1 MAPSHPE
8 GVSFECPCTSG
19 LWPATGKARTSMG
32 PTALGLAMGTAAAPA
47 LRDVRTPLPEAEK
60 SVVVGGEVIRWR
72 LELYNPGIRAT
83 GS

>member
-1 MAPSHPE
+1 MS
-8 GVSFECPCTSG
+8 
-19 LWPATGKARTSMG
+19 

-60 SVVVGGEVIRWR
+60 SVVVGGEVTRWR